1 MGYKMLMTC
10 GVTQNILLRLA
21 VNWDTLYI
29 MNRTCLYI
37 YILLKYMCIYIYSLQ
52 VYTKTYYIYYIMYT
66 NKLMAT
72 ISIDILV

>member
-1 MGYKMLMTC
+1 MTC

-29 MNRTCLYI
+29 MNRTCI
-37 YILLKYMCIYIYSLQ
+37 CIYIYN
-52 VYTKTYYIYYIMYT
+52 VKYMYIYIPCKYILRHIIYIIMYT